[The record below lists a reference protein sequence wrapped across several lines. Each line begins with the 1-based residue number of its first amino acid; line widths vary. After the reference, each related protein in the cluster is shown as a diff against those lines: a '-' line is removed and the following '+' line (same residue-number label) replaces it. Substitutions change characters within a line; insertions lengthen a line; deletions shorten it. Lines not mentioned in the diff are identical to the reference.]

1 MVIFL
6 QDIVSVL
13 IFIHKTYPIIKKANS
28 LRRKNMAKRKRRSG
42 KTVIIG
48 VILISAAVIWGF
60 IRFGS
65 QGSSGIPGATDRE
78 RTEYIKSFGYE
89 VGTVPDKIEEI
100 RIPANFDEAYEQYNA
115 IQREQ
120 GFDLRKYRA
129 YYAKK
134 YTYSIKNYDSNSP
147 VPICAN
153 LLVIDGKIIGADIS
167 SSEADGL
174 LTVLAKK

>member
-1 MVIFL
+1 
-6 QDIVSVL
+6 
-13 IFIHKTYPIIKKANS
+13 
-28 LRRKNMAKRKRRSG
+28 MAKTKRRSG
-42 KTVIIG
+42 KTVMIG
-48 VILISAAVIWGF
+48 VILIIIAAVWGF
-60 IRFGS
+60 IRLTS
-65 QGSSGIPGATDRE
+65 QGSSGISGATDRE
-78 RTEYIKSFGYE
+78 RTAYIESFGYE

-134 YTYSIKNYDSNSP
+134 YTYTITNSGSTA
-147 VPICAN
+147 VPLCAN
-153 LLVIDGKIIGADIS
+153 LIVIDGIIVGADIS
-167 SSEADGL
+167 SPEAGGV

>member
-1 MVIFL
+1 
-6 QDIVSVL
+6 
-13 IFIHKTYPIIKKANS
+13 
-28 LRRKNMAKRKRRSG
+28 MAKRKRRSG

-48 VILISAAVIWGF
+48 VILIIAAAVWVL
-60 IRFGS
+60 IRLTTQDSDGI
-65 QGSSGIPGATDRE
+65 SGANDRD
-78 RTEYIKSFGYE
+78 RTAYIKSFGYE

-115 IQREQ
+115 IQLEQ

-134 YTYSIKNYDSNSP
+134 YTYSIKNYDVDSP

-153 LLVIDGKIIGADIS
+153 LIVIDGKIVGADIS
-167 SSEADGL
+167 SSEAGGL
-174 LTVLAKK
+174 MTVLAKK